1 MQKAFSIAAA
11 AAALLAAAAAI
22 TSAVLVWR
30 DAD

>member
-11 AAALLAAAAAI
+11 AAALLTAAAAI